1 MPRTASSS
9 SMRAQSC
16 SRWYFSSPGYDS
28 VAAMSR
34 GLVGWIDR
42 LLVVGWIDRLLDD
55 SRAPGPSAHVDR
67 QLCAGLRVRRR
78 DVTHPHTAVEHR
90 GMRAGGDLTATV
102 DRHPRAGN
110 RSLLHDEGSELS
122 IGPALLDLAQRVRAR
137 ELLVERATPS
147 EPGRDGVG
155 FGRDVLPMQGK
166 ARFEP
171 QGVARAQ
178 TARLSSTLQDA
189 IPQLARVL
197 RRDEQL
203 TAGLARIAGPIHHAH
218 DPVDLAF
225 G

>member
-1 MPRTASSS
+1 MSLKSSGTESTATVPVCPSPAASCATHVRPRTASSS

-34 GLVGWIDR
+34 GL
-42 LLVVGWIDRLLDD
+42 VGWIDRLLDD

-122 IGPALLDLAQRVRAR
+122 IGPALLDLAQRVRA
-137 ELLVERATPS
+137 
-147 EPGRDGVG
+147 
-155 FGRDVLPMQGK
+155 
-166 ARFEP
+166 
-171 QGVARAQ
+171 
-178 TARLSSTLQDA
+178 
-189 IPQLARVL
+189 
-197 RRDEQL
+197 
-203 TAGLARIAGPIHHAH
+203 
-218 DPVDLAF
+218 
-225 G
+225 